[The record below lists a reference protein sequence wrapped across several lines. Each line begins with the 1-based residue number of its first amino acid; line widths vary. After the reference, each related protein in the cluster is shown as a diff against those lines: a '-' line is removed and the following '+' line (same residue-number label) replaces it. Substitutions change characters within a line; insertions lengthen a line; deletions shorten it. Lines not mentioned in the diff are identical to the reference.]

1 MAVPFIFDQQQLDL
15 FDLNASNF
23 SAENLRKQY
32 RMRILQ
38 WHPDKGGNDFQFR
51 EGLAAYQ
58 DLLGGLGTFG
68 VWLGV
73 TPELTLAETIRPR
86 PIQSRGSSSAAQ
98 PAPDLAPAPE
108 LAPTFCAASQCQLFR
123 SLEEALQE
131 MNFTF
136 NFSVADMAKILRR
149 TPVGKA
155 ATFIQSGA
163 ARPDPIRFHGTH
175 FRAMIAI
182 SRSGFL
188 PVWGAGRGKALEKF
202 CQDKPVV
209 YTSSVADQAL
219 WYPQAMVNAKGN
231 RVGELVCLNERP
243 MRVMLICA
251 ADVDKRRICIRRK
264 NNKQDAWLPEDIE
277 VRGVMFFMMNDGIN
291 EPKPTPRPE
300 ARGGVWTNG
309 QCPVDLESSDDE
321 PVPQGETSAAQPG
334 GFEAYVP
341 QQLCDK
347 EVETSSDESGSWFN
361 GSQPCS
367 EPSSKRPRT
376 GAAPAGSVPSTTS
389 SPTIAAQRGPK
400 RAAVPATTS
409 SPTTAAQCDPKRAD
423 DNVCWQDGE
432 VISPTSLFIG
442 RKLMMKQQ
450 IKSKVARQCM
460 LLRIHKDDHRL
471 NADIAYD
478 YAQLVLLRQKYVQRK
493 GLDWEDPLSE
503 QDQKNIWKNELYWL
517 FRSERPED
525 CCRKERQ
532 LHSVFRVWLRASFGN
547 VEAIRDICERL
558 VLGTHGTKSSPART
572 S

>member
-1 MAVPFIFDQQQLDL
+1 
-15 FDLNASNF
+15 
-23 SAENLRKQY
+23 
-32 RMRILQ
+32 
-38 WHPDKGGNDFQFR
+38 
-51 EGLAAYQ
+51 
-58 DLLGGLGTFG
+58 
-68 VWLGV
+68 
-73 TPELTLAETIRPR
+73 
-86 PIQSRGSSSAAQ
+86 
-98 PAPDLAPAPE
+98 
-108 LAPTFCAASQCQLFR
+108 
-123 SLEEALQE
+123 

-300 ARGGVWTNG
+300 ARAGVWTNG
-309 QCPVDLESSDDE
+309 QYPVDLESSDED
-321 PVPQGETSAAQPG
+321 PVHQSETSASQPG

-347 EVETSSDESGSWFN
+347 EMETSSDESGSWFN

-409 SPTTAAQCDPKRAD
+409 SPTNAAQCDPKRAE

-460 LLRIHKDDHRL
+460 LLRIHKDDHRF

-503 QDQKNIWKNELYWL
+503 QDQKNIWMNELSWL

-525 CCRKERQ
+525 CCRTERQ

-547 VEAIRDICERL
+547 VEAIRDILRKTCSWDTWDEI
-558 VLGTHGTKSSPART
+558 KSRQNVMTANPNRTRDARR

>member
-23 SAENLRKQY
+23 NAKNLRKQY

-38 WHPDKGGNDFQFR
+38 WHPDKGGNDFEFR
-51 EGLAAYQ
+51 EGLAAYE

-68 VWLGV
+68 VWLGC
-73 TPELTLAETIRPR
+73 TPGLTMAETIRPR
-86 PIQSRGSSSAAQ
+86 PIFSRGSSSAAQ

-123 SLEEALQE
+123 SLEEALQQ

-188 PVWGAGRGKALEKF
+188 PGWGAGRGKALEKF

-209 YTSSVADQAL
+209 YTSSAADQAL

-277 VRGVMFFMMNDGIN
+277 VRGVMFRMMKDAIN
-291 EPKPTPRPE
+291 KPKPTLNPE
-300 ARGGVWTNG
+300 ARAGVLC
-309 QCPVDLESSDDE
+309 QYLVDLEPSDEE
-321 PVPQGETSAAQPG
+321 PDHQSETNASQPG
-334 GFEAYVP
+334 GFEADEP
-341 QQLCDK
+341 EQQSEK
-347 EVETSSDESGSWFN
+347 EMESSSDESDSCFN
-361 GSQPCS
+361 GAQPRS
-367 EPSSKRPRT
+367 ETLPKRP
-376 GAAPAGSVPSTTS
+376 
-389 SPTIAAQRGPK
+389 
-400 RAAVPATTS
+400 
-409 SPTTAAQCDPKRAD
+409 
-423 DNVCWQDGE
+423 
-432 VISPTSLFIG
+432 L
-442 RKLMMKQQ
+442 Q
-450 IKSKVARQCM
+450 ITFS
-460 LLRIHKDDHRL
+460 
-471 NADIAYD
+471 
-478 YAQLVLLRQKYVQRK
+478 
-493 GLDWEDPLSE
+493 
-503 QDQKNIWKNELYWL
+503 
-517 FRSERPED
+517 
-525 CCRKERQ
+525 
-532 LHSVFRVWLRASFGN
+532 
-547 VEAIRDICERL
+547 
-558 VLGTHGTKSSPART
+558 
-572 S
+572 